1 VQEISIDSKS
11 LRRRLTVSE
20 VVEEVGFGTAQL
32 MMLVTG
38 GAVVFNRGVQMCLM
52 SILTVPI
59 ARDMGLTTLE
69 QGMLSTVMFG
79 GMFMGTMASG
89 WFGDAAGRRCPV
101 VASSI
106 STAIIGCATAACAD
120 FRWLMVA
127 RLCLGFA
134 MALGDV
140 PVTALLSEVTPVK
153 WRIPMRAA
161 TEGMFDLGYTYAA
174 FLAACSDGYLEN
186 LNWRQLMIFTCIP
199 PGVLGLSAAAFL
211 PESPVWLMSRY
222 DSAEATK
229 VFDQFRHLNGRPNA
243 CIDLEPMEAPPKA
256 RDQPSVVDN
265 LKVVFGEQHLST
277 TGVLCFSAFVLNIFY
292 YGGMYIQPQV
302 MTQGNGLPPGWEM
315 VMGGPFDLVG
325 LCLAMV
331 LAQVAPRRL
340 VLGFALAMA
349 SFSVAC
355 FGYAGS
361 FLVRTSL
368 LEVMYQIGLFGF
380 YWVPAVGFVV
390 FGQLAVESYPTH
402 VAATGGSVAFC
413 MGRVGA
419 MSAPL
424 LFEHVWKFSGQWEIF
439 CYLSSIL
446 CALGI
451 AAVLYLEARSG
462 GWQCG
467 GCGFERKGPTLENA
481 PASRQLSVVSGM

>member
-1 VQEISIDSKS
+1 MAPVDDPCRWHPKCQMS
-11 LRRRLTVSE
+11 VSE
-20 VVEEVGFGTAQL
+20 VVEDIGFGKAQL
-32 MMLVTG
+32 LMVVTG
-38 GAVVFNRGVQMCLM
+38 GAVFFNRGVQMCLM

-59 ARDMGLTTLE
+59 AADMGLTILQ
-69 QGMLSTVMFG
+69 QGMLSTIMFG

-89 WFGDAAGRRCPV
+89 WFGDVAGRRAPV

-106 STAIIGCATAACAD
+106 STALIGCASAACAD
-120 FRWLMVA
+120 FHWLFLA

-140 PVTALLSEVTPVK
+140 PVTALLSEVTPIQ

-174 FLAACSDGYLEN
+174 FLAACSDAHLEN

-211 PESPVWLMSRY
+211 PESPVFLVSMG
-222 DSAEATK
+222 DSARATE
-229 VFDQFRHLNGRPNA
+229 VFDQFRRLNGRPDA
-243 CIDLEPMEAPPKA
+243 RIDMEIVEAPLKA
-256 RDQPSVVDN
+256 RDNPNIVDT
-265 LKVVFGEQHLST
+265 LGVVFGPQYGST
-277 TGVLCFSAFVLNIFY
+277 TWVLCFAAFVLNIFY

-315 VMGGPFDLVG
+315 VMGGPFDLAG

-331 LAQVAPRRL
+331 LAQVAPRRM
-340 VLGFALAMA
+340 VLIFALAMA
-349 SFSVAC
+349 SFSVTS

-361 FLVRTSL
+361 FQVRTPL
-368 LEVMYQIGLFGF
+368 LEVMYQVGLFGF

-390 FGQLAVESYPTH
+390 FGQLAVESYPTL
-402 VAATGGSVAFC
+402 VSTTGGSVAFC

-419 MSAPL
+419 MAAPL
-424 LFEHVWKFSGQWEIF
+424 LFEHVWKFSGQWEVF
-439 CYLSSIL
+439 CYLSSAL

-451 AAVLYLEARSG
+451 AAVLALEARSG
-462 GWQCG
+462 GAAKDG
-467 GCGFERKGPTLENA
+467 HHETA
-481 PASRQLSVVSGM
+481 PSSRQLSVVSGT

>member
-1 VQEISIDSKS
+1 
-11 LRRRLTVSE
+11 
-20 VVEEVGFGTAQL
+20 VVEEVGFGKAQL
-32 MMLVTG
+32 MMLITG

-59 ARDMGLTTLE
+59 AADMGLTTLQ

-79 GMFMGTMASG
+79 GMFAGTVASG
-89 WFGDAAGRRCPV
+89 WFGDAAGRRIPV

-106 STAIIGCATAACAD
+106 STVLVGCASAACAD
-120 FRWLMVA
+120 FHWLFMA

-140 PVTALLSEVTPVK
+140 PVTALLSEVTPVQ

-174 FLAACSDGYLEN
+174 FLAACSDAYLED
-186 LNWRQLMIFTCIP
+186 LNWRKLMIITCIP
-199 PGVLGLSAAAFL
+199 PGVLGLAAAAFL
-211 PESPVWLMSRY
+211 PESPVFLISRG
-222 DSAEATK
+222 DSAEATQ
-229 VFDQFRHLNGRPNA
+229 VFDQFRHLNGRPHA
-243 CIDLEPMEAPPKA
+243 CIDLEPVDAPLKA
-256 RDQPSVVDN
+256 RVHQSGVLDN
-265 LKVVFGEQHLST
+265 LSVVFGPQYIST
-277 TGVLCFSAFVLNIFY
+277 TWVLCFSAFVLNIFY

-315 VMGGPFDLVG
+315 VLGGPFDLIG
-325 LCLAMV
+325 LCLAMA
-331 LAQVAPRRL
+331 LAQIAPRRL
-340 VLGFALAMA
+340 VLGFALASA
-349 SFSVAC
+349 SFSVAS

-361 FLVRTSL
+361 FLVRTPV

-390 FGQLAVESYPTH
+390 FGQLAVESYPTL
-402 VAATGGSVAFC
+402 VSATGGSVAFC

-419 MSAPL
+419 MAAPL
-424 LFEHVWKFSGQWEIF
+424 LFEHVWKFSGQWEVF
-439 CYLSSIL
+439 CYLSSAL

-451 AAVLYLEARSG
+451 GAVLALEARG
-462 GWQCG
+462 G
-467 GCGFERKGPTLENA
+467 A
-481 PASRQLSVVSGM
+481 PAKDGPHEAAPPNRQLSVVSGT